1 MTKMM
6 MNNAFVAIG
15 AGLAAALLF
24 ASVISGT
31 LLSIPLFYLAPLP
44 IMITGLGWGHWVALA
59 AALTGASTLG
69 IVFGVVFLFA
79 FLAGAGFPGWF
90 LGYLAMLA
98 RATSDN
104 SHQQT
109 LEWYPTGRLVVW
121 AAILAAL
128 VVIVAIPNL
137 GTDGESFRAGLH
149 DALVRMLRLPNGA
162 SIDTPL
168 ALPGGADPERFIN
181 FLVAIIPATAAVLAT
196 LTNLANLWLAGRVVE
211 FSGRLARPWP
221 QLSAMH
227 FPPLLAI
234 VLAIAIALSFG
245 GGLIGIIAR
254 VVSASLLMA
263 YGVLGFAVLHAI
275 TQGMNARAF
284 LLTGTYLAV
293 LLIGW
298 VVLALCILGVL
309 DSAIDIRG
317 RVARNRRPPALS

>member
-1 MTKMM
+1 MKMM
-6 MNNAFVAIG
+6 MNFAFVAIG
-15 AGLAAALLF
+15 AGLAAGLLF

-44 IMITGLGWGHWVALA
+44 IMIAALGWGHWVALA
-59 AALTGASTLG
+59 AALTGALTLG

-79 FLAGAGFPGWF
+79 FLAGAGVPGWF

-98 RATSDN
+98 RATGGKN
-104 SHQQT
+104 HQQT

-137 GTDGESFRAGLH
+137 GTDGDSFRAGLH
-149 DALVRMLRLPNGA
+149 DALVRMLRVQTGA
-162 SIDTPL
+162 PMDMPL
-168 ALPGGADPERFIN
+168 ALPGGGDPDRFIN
-181 FLVAIIPATAAVLAT
+181 FLVAVIPATAAVLAT
-196 LTNLANLWLAGRVVE
+196 LTNLVNLWLAGRVVK

-221 QLSAMH
+221 QLSAMR
-227 FPPLLAI
+227 FPPLLTIA
-234 VLAIAIALSFG
+234 LAIAIALSFA
-245 GGLIGIIAR
+245 GGLIGIIAG

-284 LLTGTYLAV
+284 VLAGIYLVV

-298 VVLALCILGVL
+298 VVLALCVLGVL
-309 DSAIDIRG
+309 DTAIDIRG
-317 RVARNRRPPALS
+317 RATRNRRPPALS